1 MPAWLRD
8 KQVEEMKELLERY
21 TFNPLHAYAL
31 QREGMGPYEL
41 EDRLKHAPG
50 SVGSLEYTHNLVRG
64 DAPSATNALLPGQKR
79 PALHPRNTA
88 RRAPK
93 AWAPDP
99 DFDLVSEMKTGY
111 CIGRKHDGHGYNL
124 SYSSKL
130 VSYDMSSVESAVRR
144 VAQLQEEYND
154 YSNVFLIH
162 VRGDVD
168 LIKLLKTKPYYRVLH
183 SWV

>member
-31 QREGMGPYEL
+31 HREGMGPYEL

-50 SVGSLEYTHNLVRG
+50 SIGSLEYTHNLVRG

-93 AWAPDP
+93 AWAPDL
-99 DFDLVSEMKTGY
+99 DFDLRSEMETGY
-111 CIGRKHDGHGYNL
+111 TIAEGRGNLYSIG
-124 SYSSKL
+124 YSGR
-130 VSYDMSSVESAVRR
+130 SVHT
-144 VAQLQEEYND
+144 VADLEHAAQYVAALQVKNAD
-154 YSNVFLIH
+154 FSDVFL
-162 VRGDVD
+162 VNERGNVN
-168 LIKLLKTKPYYRVLH
+168 LLRLLKKKPYYRILH